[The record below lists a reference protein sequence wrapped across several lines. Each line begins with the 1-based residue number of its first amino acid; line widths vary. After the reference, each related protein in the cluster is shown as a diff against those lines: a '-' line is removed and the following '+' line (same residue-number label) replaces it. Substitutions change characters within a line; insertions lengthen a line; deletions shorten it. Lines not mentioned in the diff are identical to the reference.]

1 MTSWVCVD
9 SGIVLKL
16 VLDEPDSDRAEALWI
31 SWVQSGRQPVAPYLF
46 TFEITA
52 VLRKHV
58 YRGPLTEADGAH
70 ALERALAF
78 NVVLLSTDDLH
89 VRAWN
94 LASRFNRPTA
104 YDAHYLALAEGLKC
118 EFWTADQRL
127 YNSVKDELGWVRWIS
142 QAPVI
147 DEADALSA
155 MATLGSSG
163 DPTGSI
169 EHDRDIYGE

>member
-16 VLDEPDSDRAEALWI
+16 VLNEPDSDKADALWT

-58 YRGPLTEADGAH
+58 YRGTLTEADGVY

-78 NVVLLSTDDLH
+78 NVVLLSPDDLH

-94 LASRFNRPTA
+94 LATRFNRPTA
-104 YDAHYLALAEGLKC
+104 CDAHYLALAEELEC
-118 EFWTADQRL
+118 AFWTADQRL
-127 YNSVKDELGWVRWIS
+127 HNTVKDELGWVRCIS
-142 QAPVI
+142 QAPVS
-147 DEADALSA
+147 DKADALSA
-155 MATLGSSG
+155 MAALGSSN
-163 DPTGSI
+163 DPQASV
-169 EHDRDIYGE
+169 EDDRDIDDD